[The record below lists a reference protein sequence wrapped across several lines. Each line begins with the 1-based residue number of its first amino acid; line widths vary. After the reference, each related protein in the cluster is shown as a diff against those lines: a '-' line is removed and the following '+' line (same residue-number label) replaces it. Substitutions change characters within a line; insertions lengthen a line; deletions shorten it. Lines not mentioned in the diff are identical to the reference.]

1 MPKKNDVSVKY
12 QKMSHTEHVLA
23 KPDSY
28 IGSIEL
34 EDTDQYVLNDADASD
49 IKIEKKKFQFCPG
62 FYKCFDE
69 LIVNAFDHWKRQQI
83 LNKTEDNIRQ
93 VDNIKVEITDSE
105 IIVMNDGDGID
116 IEIIPKYKKYPVELI
131 FGTLL
136 TSTNYDDTQKREW
149 GGRNGYGAKLANIFS
164 LEMTIETVDANRKKK
179 YIQTFSNNMKNK
191 TTPKITNYSK
201 SPYTKITWRPDFK
214 RFNMTTID
222 HDHMSLLKKRV
233 YDIGA
238 CTDQFVHVWLNKKK
252 LPYKK
257 FVKYASFYI
266 KDKPF
271 ACYKENKWTVIATYN
286 DTEEFEQVSFV
297 NGINTTR
304 GGKHVDYITN
314 QIKDKLVKLIEKK
327 HKKKVK
333 GAYIKNQLMIFVN
346 STVINPSFD
355 GQTKETLK
363 TNKQNFGYS
372 VTIPKEFIQKL
383 FKTEI
388 TERILRQTAY
398 KDNKD
403 LEKTDGKKKA
413 RINVPKLCDA
423 NWAGTKKSKDCTLI
437 LTEGDSAKTMAIAGL
452 SVVGR
457 DAYGVFPLKGK
468 ILNVRDAS
476 INDISNNKELCSI
489 KKILGLQSGH
499 EYTLEELNT
508 NWPLRY
514 GKILIMTD
522 QDHDGSHIKGLVI
535 NVFDHLWPQLL
546 NNHFISSMLTPII
559 KATKGKRS
567 NSFYTIQEYEVW
579 KKTVDK
585 KGWKIKYYKGLGT
598 STTKEA
604 KEYFRDLKIVNY
616 CHSDE
621 GVIATEQTEGFIQIN
636 KNKEKCK
643 IDLAFNK
650 KRADDRKQWL
660 NLYNRDLILDNTQ
673 TEVTFN
679 EFIDKELI
687 HFSNASNDRSIPDIR
702 DGFKPSIRKIIF
714 SCFKRNL
721 VHEIKVAQ
729 LAGYVSE
736 NAAYHHGEKSLEGAI
751 VGLAHDFIGSNNLN
765 LLKPIGQF
773 GSRLHGGKDCAQSRY
788 IYTQLSTLTRKMFNV
803 NDDYIYTYLDDDGQ
817 KIEPEAYCPILPMVL
832 INGSEGIGTGF
843 SSKIPRYNP
852 NDLATFIKNKLN
864 GVTNE
869 NNIVIQPW
877 YRGLKGTIEKTSS
890 TSYISKGQYRF
901 INHSTIEI
909 TELPVGVWTEKYVE
923 WLHKVSSVK
932 KNKTLKY
939 YTDYSTESQVSIKL
953 EFDQYKL
960 ADLHSQATVNGIT
973 GIEKFLKL
981 TKSINTTN
989 MWLFNTK
996 RKIVK
1001 YNNVN
1006 AIIEEWFHYRYK
1018 TYEQRKVYLLAK
1030 LKHELNLIFYKVK
1043 FINEF
1048 IQDTIDI
1055 RNKTKQSIMDLLEE
1069 KEYPKLNIHINMDT
1083 IRANTAT
1090 VNTATVNTDTVNT
1103 ATVNTATVNP
1113 HHTNYDYILKMNL
1126 YTLTKEEIESL
1137 TNKRDNKQIE
1147 FDTLTAQTIKKMWM
1161 TEINECIKLYNK
1173 INTQK
1178 NKKHNPIKKTNNIS
1192 KKDST
1197 KGSKKGTKKGTKKGS
1212 KKGTKK
1218 GTKK

>member
-1 MPKKNDVSVKY
+1 MTTKNDVSVKY
-12 QKMSHTEHVLA
+12 QKMSHTEHVLL

-34 EDTDQYVLNDADASD
+34 EDTEQYVLNDVDPND
-49 IKIEKKKFQFCPG
+49 ITIEKKKFQFCPG

-69 LIVNAFDHWKRQQI
+69 LLVNAFDHWKRQQT

-93 VDNIKVEITDSE
+93 VDNIKVEITESE
-105 IIVMNDGDGID
+105 IIVYNDGDGID
-116 IEIIPKYKKYPVELI
+116 IENIPKYDKYPVELI

-136 TSTNYDDTQKREW
+136 TSTNYDDSQKREW

-179 YIQTFSNNMKNK
+179 YIQTFSNNMKDK
-191 TTPKITNYSK
+191 TKPIISKCSK
-201 SPYTKITWRPDFK
+201 SPYTKITWKPDFK

-222 HDHMSLLKKRV
+222 NDHMNLLKKRI
-233 YDIGA
+233 YDISA

-252 LPYKK
+252 LPFKK
-257 FVKYASFYI
+257 FSQYASVYI
-266 KDKPF
+266 KDKPIIT
-271 ACYKENKWTVIATYN
+271 YKEDKWTIVATYN
-286 DTEEFEQVSFV
+286 DTEEFEQISFV
-297 NGINTTR
+297 NGINTIR
-304 GGKHVDYITN
+304 GGKHVDYVTT
-314 QIKDKLVKLIEKK
+314 QIKDKMVKLIEKK
-327 HKKKVK
+327 HKKKVR
-333 GAYIKNQLMIFVN
+333 GAYIKNHLMIFVN
-346 STVINPSFD
+346 ATVINPSFD

-363 TNKQNFGYS
+363 TNKQNFGHS

-383 FKTEI
+383 FKTDI

-398 KDNKD
+398 KDSKD
-403 LEKTDGKKKA
+403 LEKTDGKKKS

-423 NWAGTKKSKDCTLI
+423 NWAGTKKSKECTLI

-457 DAYGVFPLKGK
+457 DSYGVFPLKGK

-489 KKILGLQSGH
+489 KKILGLQSFH
-499 EYTLEELNT
+499 EYTVDELNS

-522 QDHDGSHIKGLVI
+522 QDHDGSHIKGLII

-579 KKTVDK
+579 KKTVNK

-604 KEYFRDLKIVNY
+604 KEYFKDLKIVNY
-616 CHSDE
+616 SHSEE
-621 GVIATEQTEGFIQIN
+621 GVIETEQTDGFIQIN
-636 KNKEKCK
+636 SDKTKCK

-660 NLYNRDLILDNTQ
+660 NAYDRDMILDNTQ
-673 TEVTFN
+673 SEVSFN

-702 DGFKPSIRKIIF
+702 DGFKPSIRKIIY

-721 VHEIKVAQ
+721 VSEIKVAQ

-788 IYTQLSTLTRKMFNV
+788 IYTQLSKLTRKMFNP
-803 NDDYIYTYLDDDGQ
+803 NDDLIYHYLDDDGQ

-852 NDLATFIKNKLN
+852 NDLAKYIKKKLN

-869 NNIVIQPW
+869 NNVTIQPW
-877 YRGLKGTIEKTSS
+877 YRGFKGHIEKVSDTSYMSKGTYK
-890 TSYISKGQYRF
+890 F
-901 INHSTIEI
+901 VNHSTLEI

-923 WLHKVSSVK
+923 TLIKLSSVK

-939 YTDYSTESQVSIKL
+939 YTDYSTESTVSIIL
-953 EFDQYKL
+953 EFDREKL
-960 ADLHSQATVNGIT
+960 SELHSAPVINGIT
-973 GIEKFLKL
+973 GIEKYLKL
-981 TKSINTTN
+981 TKPINTTN
-989 MWLFNTK
+989 MWLFNTN

-1001 YNNVN
+1001 YHNVN
-1006 AIIEEWFHYRYK
+1006 DIIEEWFHYRYAL
-1018 TYEQRKVYLLAK
+1018 YEDRKKYLLAK
-1030 LKHELNLIFYKVK
+1030 LKKELNIILYKVK

-1048 IQDTIDI
+1048 IQNTIEI
-1055 RNKTKQSIMDLLEE
+1055 RNQTKQSIIHTLEE
-1069 KEYPKLNIHINMDT
+1069 KEYPKINIHTDIDT
-1083 IRANTAT
+1083 DIDNTAN
-1090 VNTATVNTDTVNT
+1090 VDPNHN
-1103 ATVNTATVNP
+1103 
-1113 HHTNYDYILKMNL
+1113 NYDYLLKMNL
-1126 YTLTKEEIESL
+1126 YNLTKEEIESL
-1137 TNKRDNKQIE
+1137 TKKRDMKQID
-1147 FDTLTAQTIKKMWM
+1147 FDTLTKQTIKYMWNR
-1161 TEINECIKLYNK
+1161 EIDECIKLYNK
-1173 INTQK
+1173 INSQK
-1178 NKKHNPIKKTNNIS
+1178 DKKNIDKKNNMNTTIKTSKKTKKSKQSKQS
-1192 KKDST
+1192 KKS
-1197 KGSKKGTKKGTKKGS
+1197 KQPKKSKQSKK
-1212 KKGTKK
+1212 
-1218 GTKK
+1218 